1 MFNDIHWN
9 ISPIPRVSRIPFPVP
24 VFMVLLIASGRLLLW
39 GCFCAFLILESSI
52 CWSEIYM
59 YFRSSHRMWSIKIG
73 VLKNLAKFTEKH
85 LHWSLFF
92 NQVAGVSVLIKLP
105 QACNYIKKRLQHRC
119 FPLSFAKFLRTLSL
133 QNTSGRLRLVLKKIH
148 FWRTLKKH
156 QGKYWADADFSWNQW
171 KQIWNL
177 LKLVLTE
184 NIFKWIK
191 KALCMR

>member
-1 MFNDIHWN
+1 MFRN
-9 ISPIPRVSRIPFPVP
+9 IFPTLRVSRIPFPVP
-24 VFMVLLIASGRLLLW
+24 VFMVLLIASGRLLLL

-59 YFRSSHRMWSIKIG
+59 YCRSSHPMWSIKIG

-92 NQVAGVSVLIKLP
+92 NQVAGVSVLIESLFWYS
-105 QACNYIKKRLQHRC
+105 CNYIKKRLQHRC
-119 FPLSFAKFLRTLSL
+119 FPVSFAKFLRTHFL
-133 QNTSGRLRLVLKKIH
+133 QNTSGQLRLVLKKIH
-148 FWRTLKKH
+148 FWRTLKNS

-177 LKLVLTE
+177 LKLVLTA

-191 KALCMR
+191 KPLCTR